1 MRAYNFTLI
10 LICAYTLSA
19 QTPPYTSPSSP
30 QEITLYN
37 PAQEQ
42 FDKAQAF
49 FQSTQ
54 YPAALQE
61 YIALSRQY
69 PSFSKIEEV
78 LYRIAECY
86 RLLDRPQDAIAAFK
100 FALEKYPDGI
110 YTTPIHL
117 RLAQLFITTGRQS
130 EAITTL
136 KVLKEKPTTTAEIQ
150 HTITLTLA
158 QAYLKQKQLDQ
169 ALPLLQELIDLPGP
183 SPFKITAL
191 ELLADYNENN
201 NQHQASLDLW
211 QKIIALAPADPSTL
225 GKAHARAAFIHW
237 RLQNLS
243 AALNSFKEALQLLSG
258 SKAEP
263 LIRSALIQLYVDLKQ
278 PTEAISLYLPHR
290 DQIPESM
297 LPDVLKKVAQAYIEI
312 ESPSDAITILDILL
326 QKFPDHPIAPA
337 AAYERLRARSQLNP
351 DSIDED
357 TTAFLRKYGS
367 SPIAY
372 TVRYLRATYL
382 QQKKQYAQAIPLWEQ
397 LALEKNNLPQ
407 NLHLPTILL
416 QLGEA
421 YLRTDRY
428 DSAATT
434 LQKYLDLSP
443 DLPDPLPILQHIALA
458 WQKASR
464 PTQAITAWKRIT
476 ESTPATSALHLN
488 ALEQLASLYS
498 TTKQEKEKIAI
509 LTRIYSD
516 HPTSVLRP
524 TAAYILAQ
532 EAIKEKQYPQAIALL
547 EEARQLDP
555 KAWDGQATYQLL
567 ALAQHSNDLDAA
579 IKHLS
584 HYTALRKENAD
595 LPPVLPST
603 YYWLGDTAYQR
614 KDYPH
619 AKTFLDQFLSTT
631 TKEDEIAATSWQ
643 LAKINIELKSWREA
657 LTHLERFSR
666 LRPDQTRTSEYLLA
680 QVRILYHT
688 GDFDRATSAAEQI
701 LQQEPEGEFNLQ
713 ARYWLAEIHFARRQY
728 LEAARAFASLSYLH
742 TDNIFT
748 PMAIHRAAVAFEK
761 FGDVKSAAEW
771 RLRLRSRYPDYIPDE
786 SITPTKKP

>member
-1 MRAYNFTLI
+1 MRVSLPILI
-10 LICAYTLSA
+10 LINAHTFLA
-19 QTPPYTSPSSP
+19 QIPPSPSPSSP
-30 QEITLYN
+30 QEITLHN
-37 PAQEQ
+37 PALEQ
-42 FDKAQAF
+42 FQKAQAF
-49 FQSTQ
+49 FQSAQ
-54 YPAALQE
+54 YAPALQE

-117 RLAQLFITTGRQS
+117 RLAQLLISTGRQS

-136 KVLKEKPTTTAEIQ
+136 KALKDKPTTSPETQ

-158 QAYLKQKQLDQ
+158 QAYLKQKQADQ
-169 ALPLLQELIDLPGP
+169 AIPLLQELIDLPGS

-201 NQHQASLDLW
+201 NQFQASLDLW
-211 QKIIALAPADPSTL
+211 QKIIALAPTDPSTIA
-225 GKAHARAAFIHW
+225 KAHARAAFIHW

-243 AALNSFKEALQLLSG
+243 AALNSFKEAFQLLPG
-258 SKAEP
+258 STAEP
-263 LIRSALIQLYVDLKQ
+263 LIRAALIQLYVDLKQ
-278 PTEAISLYLPHR
+278 PTEAIALYLPHR

-297 LPDVLKKVAQAYIEI
+297 LPDVLKKVAQAYIETQ
-312 ESPSDAITILDILL
+312 SPSDAITILDVLL
-326 QKFPDHPIAPA
+326 QKFPEHPIAPA
-337 AAYERLRARSQLNP
+337 AAYERLRARSLLNP
-351 DSIDED
+351 DYIDED
-357 TTAFLRKYGS
+357 ATAFLLKYAA

-372 TVRYLRATYL
+372 TVRYLRATHL
-382 QQKKQYAQAIPLWEQ
+382 QQKKQYTKAIPLWEQ

-421 YLRTDRY
+421 YLRTERY

-434 LQKYLDLSP
+434 LQRYLDLSP

-464 PTQAITAWKRIT
+464 PTQAISAWKRIL
-476 ESTPATSALHLN
+476 EKTPPTSILHLN

-498 TTKQEKEKIAI
+498 ITKQEQEKIAI
-509 LTRIYSD
+509 LSRIHTD
-516 HPTSVLRP
+516 HPTSTLRP
-524 TAAYILAQ
+524 TAAFVLAQ
-532 EAIKEKQYPQAIALL
+532 EAIKQKQYPQAIAHL

-584 HYTALRKENAD
+584 HYTALRKQNPD
-595 LPPVLPST
+595 LPAVLPAT
-603 YYWLGDTAYQR
+603 YYWLGDAAYQR
-614 KDYPH
+614 KDYPN
-619 AKTFLDQFLSTT
+619 AKKFFDQFLVTS
-631 TKEDEIAATSWQ
+631 TKEDEIAATTWQ
-643 LAKINIELKSWREA
+643 LAKINIELQSWRDA

-680 QVRILYHT
+680 QLRTFYHT
-688 GDFDRATSAAEQI
+688 ANFDRAEAAAEQI
-701 LQQEPEGEFNLQ
+701 LRQEPEGEFNLQ
-713 ARYWLAEIHFARRQY
+713 ARYWIAEIFFARRQY

-742 TDNIFT
+742 SDNTLT
-748 PMAIHRAAVAFEK
+748 PLAMHRAGIAFEK
-761 FGDVKSAAEW
+761 SGDVKSAAEW
-771 RLRLRSRYPDYIPDE
+771 RLRLRSRYPDY
-786 SITPTKKP
+786 TPPTP